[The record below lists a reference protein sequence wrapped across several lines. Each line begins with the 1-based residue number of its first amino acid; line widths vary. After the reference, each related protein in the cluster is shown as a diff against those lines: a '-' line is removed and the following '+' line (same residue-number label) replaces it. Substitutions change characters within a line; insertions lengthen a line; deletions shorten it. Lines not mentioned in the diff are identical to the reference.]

1 MRVFCR
7 IVDRKFA
14 MLKVK
19 LVKSRIGSLPKQ
31 RKVLDS
37 LGLRKMHTV
46 KTFEDTAAIRG
57 MIAKVSHMV
66 EVSN

>member
-1 MRVFCR
+1 
-7 IVDRKFA
+7 